1 MKKLLITGSVLN
13 SNMESVQVYKKLVE
27 LCEQKGYK
35 VSSPLDTMK
44 FTGNDQEKYQR
55 AMNLVN
61 TADIIIAEISTP
73 STGQGMELQQAVIN
87 NIPILL
93 IAKNNSKI
101 SGMIKGYKNIVDILF
116 YNTIDDICN
125 DILKKL

>member
-1 MKKLLITGSVLN
+1 
-13 SNMESVQVYKKLVE
+13 
-27 LCEQKGYK
+27 
-35 VSSPLDTMK
+35 MK

-87 NIPILL
+87 NIPILIL
-93 IAKNNSKI
+93 AKNNSKI
-101 SGMIKGYKNIVDILF
+101 SGMIKNYKNIVDILF

-125 DILKKL
+125 DILKNCNI